1 MALFEIK
8 NKNTHSSLYHKTV
21 SWITND
27 LFGLLGSAT
36 ACPVAIKKKAFI
48 SESGSFSHVYTT
60 ADIGKL
66 TMCPCTLYRTQQLEL
81 ERLRKAQRRVGDFL
95 KITFFMIHVKI
106 FLVVIIITNHQNHY
120 NNQSSD
126 NSWVW
131 GKKPKG
137 GHLHLRGEKMIWR
150 LCWLWWRGWH
160 WYVLMIP
167 GKKS

>member
-1 MALFEIK
+1 MNYK
-8 NKNTHSSLYHKTV
+8 WSLRTSGQRHCLPSGHWEKSVYF
-21 SWITND
+21 WEW
-27 LFGLLGSAT
+27 
-36 ACPVAIKKKAFI
+36 FI
-48 SESGSFSHVYTT
+48 LSCIHHCWYWETYNF
-60 ADIGKL
+60 
-66 TMCPCTLYRTQQLEL
+66 MCPCTLYRTQQLEL

-95 KITFFMIHVKI
+95 KITFYMIHVKI
-106 FLVVIIITNHQNHY
+106 LLVVIIITNHHNHY

-137 GHLHLRGEKMIWR
+137 GHLHLRGDKMIWR
-150 LCWLWWRGWH
+150 LCWLWWRGWY